1 MSIKI
6 TDVTEGE
13 VLGVFDSDERL
24 DTLTLRETDTVT
36 KVTFV
41 KSIVEGIDK
50 NGNRFLTFT
59 LQDKRGLSIS
69 GKLFNVNNEVALEE
83 YLQLNNKIVIVEG
96 VVDVHRNSYS
106 IHITSLTPVDNTGY
120 KREDFVR
127 KNEKIDELIVRLD
140 TILKIC
146 AKEEYLVDTI
156 KHIRKLSIT
165 DNFKKTD
172 LVGYNSSRVGD
183 MLECVVL
190 VCEELLRRKL
200 VTETGL
206 NISSIGCVFIILRE
220 GLNSFIKTQVD
231 NGDKLISTTHTTTII
246 LINNLMKSYNLF
258 MNKGIEES
266 LKLEFLH
273 YNEACMGVV
282 EPKTFLARYLIESF
296 NSVKKSQTLVNIF
309 SDSSKGNKYHIDGFE
324 INRIL

>member
-6 TDVTEGE
+6 TDVTDSE
-13 VLGVFDSDERL
+13 VRGVFDSDERL
-24 DTLTLRETDTVT
+24 DTLTLRETDTIT

-69 GKLFNVNNEVALEE
+69 GKLFNINNEVALEE

-106 IHITSLTPVDNTGY
+106 IHVTSLTPVDNTGY

-127 KNEKIDELIVRLD
+127 KNDRIDELVTRLD

-146 AKEEYLVDTI
+146 SQEEYLVDTI
-156 KHIRKLSIT
+156 KHIKKLGIAE
-165 DNFKKTD
+165 NFKKAD

-200 VTETGL
+200 VTETGV
-206 NISSIGCVFIILRE
+206 NISKVGCIFIILRE

-231 NGDKLISTTHTTTII
+231 KGEKLISTTHTTTIV
-246 LINNLMKSYNLF
+246 LVNNLMKSYNLF

-273 YNEACMGVV
+273 YNEACMEVV
-282 EPKTFLARYLIESF
+282 EPQTFLARYLIESF
-296 NSVKKSQTLVNIF
+296 KSVKKSQTLVNIL
-309 SDSSKGNKYHIDGFE
+309 SDSSRGNKYNIDGFE